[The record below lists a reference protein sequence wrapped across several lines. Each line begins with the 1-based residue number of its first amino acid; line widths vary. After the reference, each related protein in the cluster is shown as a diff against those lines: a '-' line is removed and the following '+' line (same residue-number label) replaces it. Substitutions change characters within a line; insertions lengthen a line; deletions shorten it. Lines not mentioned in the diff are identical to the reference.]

1 MKHLKK
7 NELKKRLEKILDKL
21 EMQEDEIRG
30 VIDKLD
36 MEKIEDEPIKPEYRT
51 SCISLVDKKGKL
63 LTEF

>member
-1 MKHLKK
+1 
-7 NELKKRLEKILDKL
+7 
-21 EMQEDEIRG
+21 MQEDEIRG